1 MYYLQEH
8 LNLLKAQWF
17 WGYKMTV
24 TTDNIRD
31 LLNRPR
37 GLNNATISEYISMR
51 TEEINKKARGE
62 DYLASGSVNAVTT
75 AQKETA
81 IKALVCLDCLSV
93 LINTIPT
100 YHPVGDQKAVDQR
113 FREQIKAFEKRSKD
127 LVDMVVGKGG
137 TAFVVDSTN
146 TRLPTATNETD
157 VIRNS
162 LRETSPYE

>member
-1 MYYLQEH
+1 
-8 LNLLKAQWF
+8 
-17 WGYKMTV
+17 MTV

-37 GLNNATISEYISMR
+37 GLNEATITEYITMR
-51 TEEINKKARGE
+51 TEEVNKVSRGSL
-62 DYLASGSVNAVTT
+62 YLADDSTNAVTT

-81 IKALVCLDCLSV
+81 IKSLVCMDCLIV
-93 LINTIPT
+93 LVNTVATFYPQ
-100 YHPVGDQKAVDQR
+100 DEQKAIDQR
-113 FREQIKAFEKRSKD
+113 FQEQLRAFKERSKE
-127 LVDMVVGKGG
+127 LLSMVSGKGG

-146 TRLPTATNETD
+146 SRQPTNSNESD

>member
-1 MYYLQEH
+1 M
-8 LNLLKAQWF
+8 A
-17 WGYKMTV
+17 V
-24 TTDNIRD
+24 STDSIRD

-37 GLNNATISEYISMR
+37 GLNENTISEYITIR

-62 DYLASGSVNAVTT
+62 EYLATGSANAVTT
-75 AQKETA
+75 AQKESA

-100 YHPVGDQKAVDQR
+100 YHPVGDQQAVDQR
-113 FREQIKAFEKRSKD
+113 FREQLKTFEKRSKD

-146 TRLPTATNETD
+146 SRLPTATNETD